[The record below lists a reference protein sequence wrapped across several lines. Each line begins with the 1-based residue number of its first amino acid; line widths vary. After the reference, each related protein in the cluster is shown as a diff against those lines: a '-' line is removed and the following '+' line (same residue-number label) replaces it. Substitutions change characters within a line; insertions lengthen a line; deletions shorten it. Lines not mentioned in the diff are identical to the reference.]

1 MGAKMGE
8 RLIEIKTKGD
18 TQLSHD
24 CESATIII
32 ANNADYTPASSYALA
47 A

>member
-1 MGAKMGE
+1 MGAKMGV
-8 RLIEIKTKGD
+8 RLIEIKTEGD

-32 ANNADYTPASSYALA
+32 ANNADYTPARMALA